1 MQQYRL
7 TARQLAGNT
16 TLRVMH
22 KLDLYQRVSRVRTMG
37 ALFMLPMLIFI
48 IPEGLMPFMPELMPF
63 MPELMPFMPELMPF
77 MPELMPFMPELMPF
91 MPELMPFICVSWRP
105 AATEGRA
112 LSARAFQR
120 TQAG

>member
-77 MPELMPFMPELMPF
+77 MPELMPF
-91 MPELMPFICVSWRP
+91 ICVSWRP

>member
-63 MPELMPFMPELMPF
+63 
-77 MPELMPFMPELMPF
+77 
-91 MPELMPFICVSWRP
+91 ICVSWRP